1 MFDSSASKDYK
12 DKLSLVS
19 AMLIFGTIGLFVR
32 YIPLPYSCIAFAR
45 GFVGTLF
52 IICFLLIK
60 KTPISWLA
68 IRQNIGRLILSGIFI
83 GFNWIFLFEAYR
95 YTSVAVATL
104 CYYMAPI
111 IVIVASPIVL
121 KERLTI
127 YKIFC
132 VIVALIG
139 MVLVSGAGQ
148 EGEMNNLTGVY
159 FGLGAAVLYA
169 SIIILNKKFSPI
181 AAYDKTI
188 MQLGIASFVLLPYV
202 WVTED
207 ISAITLSP
215 LGMGL
220 LLFLGI
226 IHTGFAYTLYFG
238 SLPRL
243 RGQTIALLSYL
254 DPIFAVFL
262 SAFVLH
268 EPLSLTGMLGA
279 VLVLG
284 ATCLSELKE

>member
-1 MFDSSASKDYK
+1 
-12 DKLSLVS
+12 
-19 AMLIFGTIGLFVR
+19 
-32 YIPLPYSCIAFAR
+32 
-45 GFVGTLF
+45 
-52 IICFLLIK
+52 
-60 KTPISWLA
+60 
-68 IRQNIGRLILSGIFI
+68 
-83 GFNWIFLFEAYR
+83 
-95 YTSVAVATL
+95 
-104 CYYMAPI
+104 
-111 IVIVASPIVL
+111 
-121 KERLTI
+121 
-127 YKIFC
+127 
-132 VIVALIG
+132 
-139 MVLVSGAGQ
+139 
-148 EGEMNNLTGVY
+148 
-159 FGLGAAVLYA
+159 
-169 SIIILNKKFSPI
+169 
-181 AAYDKTI
+181 